1 MNILFFL
8 TPKSDV
14 AYISEDDTLRQALEK
29 MEHHK
34 YSAVPIVSRTGRYVG
49 TLTEG
54 DLLWGIKNQ
63 FNLDLK
69 GAERI
74 PVTAIRRRCD
84 NRPVKADADM
94 EDLIGKALNQNFVPV
109 LDDQKCFIGIITR
122 KDIIKYFYQKC
133 ETVKEQAKND
143 QTGAAMVGEEI
154 KQLEKMSGVIP
165 FLFLSVAAV
174 VLYITLSRMTEQQRT
189 QIGTMMAL
197 GISKWQIRFH
207 YLLYGAVIG
216 AAGGILG
223 TALGYILADQL
234 PRLHHWFHI
243 RSSSR
248 SSSGSPVVIRTCRPP
263 PITFRLKARRTE
275 FITSEFRS
283 KSLALALT
291 VSLS

>member
-94 EDLIGKALNQNFVPV
+94 PRQRDKA
-109 LDDQKCFIGIITR
+109 
-122 KDIIKYFYQKC
+122 
-133 ETVKEQAKND
+133 
-143 QTGAAMVGEEI
+143 
-154 KQLEKMSGVIP
+154 
-165 FLFLSVAAV
+165 
-174 VLYITLSRMTEQQRT
+174 
-189 QIGTMMAL
+189 
-197 GISKWQIRFH
+197 H
-207 YLLYGAVIG
+207 
-216 AAGGILG
+216 
-223 TALGYILADQL
+223 
-234 PRLHHWFHI
+234 
-243 RSSSR
+243 RSSET
-248 SSSGSPVVIRTCRPP
+248 IRVCRGRLFFAFVL
-263 PITFRLKARRTE
+263 TFAP
-275 FITSEFRS
+275 
-283 KSLALALT
+283 
-291 VSLS
+291 

>member
-69 GAERI
+69 GAEKI

-109 LDDQKCFIGIITR
+109 LDDQKSFIGIITR
-122 KDIIKYFYQKC
+122 KDIIRYYYDKSQEC
-133 ETVKEQAKND
+133 SQAA
-143 QTGAAMVGEEI
+143 QTGRNTG
-154 KQLEKMSGVIP
+154 
-165 FLFLSVAAV
+165 
-174 VLYITLSRMTEQQRT
+174 
-189 QIGTMMAL
+189 
-197 GISKWQIRFH
+197 
-207 YLLYGAVIG
+207 
-216 AAGGILG
+216 
-223 TALGYILADQL
+223 D
-234 PRLHHWFHI
+234 
-243 RSSSR
+243 
-248 SSSGSPVVIRTCRPP
+248 
-263 PITFRLKARRTE
+263 KAR
-275 FITSEFRS
+275 
-283 KSLALALT
+283 LVLG
-291 VSLS
+291 

>member
-49 TLTEG
+49 TL
-54 DLLWGIKNQ
+54 
-63 FNLDLK
+63 K

-109 LDDQKCFIGIITR
+109 LDDQKSFIGIITR

-133 ETVKEQAKND
+133 ETAEERSKKCQDQGGKEHKKTD
-143 QTGAAMVGEEI
+143 
-154 KQLEKMSGVIP
+154 
-165 FLFLSVAAV
+165 LSAV
-174 VLYITLSRMTEQQRT
+174 VKL
-189 QIGTMMAL
+189 
-197 GISKWQIRFH
+197 
-207 YLLYGAVIG
+207 
-216 AAGGILG
+216 
-223 TALGYILADQL
+223 
-234 PRLHHWFHI
+234 
-243 RSSSR
+243 RSQE
-248 SSSGSPVVIRTCRPP
+248 GVLV
-263 PITFRLKARRTE
+263 
-275 FITSEFRS
+275 
-283 KSLALALT
+283 
-291 VSLS
+291 